1 MIAPGAIFSPT
12 FSALILISSPVS
24 CDSAEGDF
32 CINKKGPYAQ
42 SHQSMGQHSNF
53 RIMLFNGLRVSLD
66 LADLVHGLLYV
77 FLLISILRKQGR
89 ASAPKN

>member
-1 MIAPGAIFSPT
+1 
-12 FSALILISSPVS
+12 
-24 CDSAEGDF
+24 
-32 CINKKGPYAQ
+32 
-42 SHQSMGQHSNF
+42 MGQHSNF